1 LRYDDRMALATRP
14 SVPDAQRALLD
25 DLPAALAGDEAA
37 ARRYARGWHALVR
50 DLLATRTDAP
60 VAAAD
65 VLDHLALTAPF
76 APGGPLRALMSAAAG
91 IMPGMTG
98 SVPST
103 VPLDVPDSLD
113 YQRFARIVLQ
123 ELSGAG
129 TGLEHV
135 MAAWRLSVADV
146 GRLFGVARQAV
157 QQWLR
162 GGVPPAR
169 QPKLAAVRHVAD
181 LLEQNLQPD
190 RVPAIVRT
198 PADAYGGRSM
208 LQMIGDDDLDELLD
222 SVQRSFDWSATA

>member
-1 LRYDDRMALATRP
+1 MMLATRP
-14 SVPDAQRALLD
+14 SVLAAQTALLE

-37 ARRYARGWHALVR
+37 ARRYARGWRGLVR

-60 VAAAD
+60 AATAD

-76 APGGPLRALMSAAAG
+76 AFEGPLRALMSAAEG

-103 VPLDVPDSLD
+103 VPLDIPDALD
-113 YQRFARIVLQ
+113 YQRFTRIVLR

-135 MAAWRLSVADV
+135 MAAWQLSVADV

-169 QPKLAAVRHVAD
+169 QPKLGAMRHVAD

-208 LQMIGDDDLDELLD
+208 LQMIGDDDLDELLA